1 MEAGR
6 NLLVNEIM
14 KVFKHYGIKVDHRHC
29 YLVADSMCFNGS
41 INPLSRNGIQHSSSP
56 LLKMSFETTM
66 KFMIDA
72 CLATEDDNLNT
83 PSAALVVGNNVNIGS
98 GFFGLRQAI

>member
-1 MEAGR
+1 
-6 NLLVNEIM
+6 M

-29 YLVADSMCFNGS
+29 FVVVDAMCFNGA
-41 INPLSRNGIQHSSSP
+41 INPMSRSGIQHSSSP

-72 CLATEDDNLNT
+72 CLGTEDDNLST
-83 PSAALVVGNNVNIGS
+83 PSASLVVGNHVGVGS
-98 GFFGLRQAI
+98 GFFQLRQGI

>member
-1 MEAGR
+1 
-6 NLLVNEIM
+6 M
-14 KVFKHYGIKVDHRHC
+14 KVFEHYGIKVDHRHC
-29 YLVADSMCFNGS
+29 YLVTDYMCFNGF

-72 CLATEDDNLNT
+72 CTEMNKDILKT
-83 PSAALVVGNNVNIGS
+83 PSASLVFGNPVNIGT
-98 GFFGLRQAI
+98 GFFQVRQALK

>member
-1 MEAGR
+1 M
-6 NLLVNEIM
+6 VSEIM
-14 KVFKHYGIKVDHRHC
+14 KVFKHYGIKVDYRHC
-29 YLVADSMCFNGS
+29 FLVADAMCFNGS

-72 CLATEDDNLNT
+72 CLGTEDDNLST
-83 PSAALVVGNNVNIGS
+83 PSASLVVGNNVGIGS
-98 GFFGLRQAI
+98 GFFQLRQGL

>member
-1 MEAGR
+1 
-6 NLLVNEIM
+6 M
-14 KVFKHYGIKVDHRHC
+14 KVFKHYGIKVDYRHC
-29 YLVADSMCFNGS
+29 YLVTDSMCFNGS

-72 CLATEDDNLNT
+72 CVGTEDDNLST
-83 PSAALVVGNNVNIGS
+83 PSASLVVGNNVNIGS
-98 GFFGLRQAI
+98 GFFQLRQGL